1 LDWSAS
7 PIIHLLKQ
15 GVMKKSILLLLP
27 LIQLAACQKT
37 IETSVVDLESEQIVR
52 ETNALRTRTI
62 YVGDGSSNLTISGS
76 YASGTTIVVKPGTYN
91 KGAGI
96 TIKNLSNVTIQL
108 KGVIL
113 DGINQSQPG
122 FYNVLQL
129 ENLKNV
135 NIKGGTTQNCGYRQL
150 YLTNKIEGLVVTGH
164 VFKNNAEGIFTSGGT
179 VWDGTDATIPFKN
192 IAFRQCSFIN
202 CGSSSIGGSV
212 ENNTVTDL
220 VRNFEISAC
229 TISDANPGAAFYFPA
244 IDNALVFNNTLTR
257 INLGLTNDNR
267 IFLFTGTAEFYGNKI
282 NQYQGH
288 LAATWAVSF
297 GSTKKTS
304 HFYNNNC
311 NGSLKYS
318 AFEFQEFDRLHI
330 LGKTVPADLVVS
342 NNTCANLNTE
352 HHDEFAA
359 NFIDNYE
366 YGLMGGHVSLL
377 NNKGTNFYPIPEPN
391 VFWNLAKPTTVS
403 GNVYQ

>member
-1 LDWSAS
+1 
-7 PIIHLLKQ
+7 
-15 GVMKKSILLLLP
+15 MKKSILLLLP

-37 IETSVVDLESEQIVR
+37 IETTVVEPVADNIVR
-52 ETNALRTRTI
+52 ETTALRTRTV
-62 YVGDGSSNLTISGS
+62 YVGDGSSNITISGN
-76 YASGTTIVVKPGTYN
+76 YASGTIIVVKPGTYN
-91 KGAGI
+91 KGGGI
-96 TIKNLSNVTIQL
+96 TIKGVSNVTIQL
-108 KGVIL
+108 TGVIL
-113 DGINQSQPG
+113 DGINQTQPG

-135 NIKGGTTQNCGYRQL
+135 TIKGGTTQNCGYRQL
-150 YLTNKIEGLVVTGH
+150 YLSNKIDGLVITGH

-179 VWDGTDATIPFKN
+179 VWDGTDATVPFKN

-202 CGSSSIGGSV
+202 CGSSSIGGAVS
-212 ENNTVTDL
+212 NNTVTDL

-229 TISDANPGAAFYFPA
+229 TISDANPGSAFYFPA
-244 IDNALVFNNTLTR
+244 IDNAIVFNNTLAR
-257 INLGLTNDNR
+257 INLGSTNDNR

-282 NQYQGH
+282 DQYQGH
-288 LAATWAVSF
+288 LAASWAVSF
-297 GSTKKTS
+297 GTIKKTS

-318 AFEFQEFDRLHI
+318 AFEFQEFERLNI
-330 LGKTVPADLVVS
+330 PGKTNPANLVVS
-342 NNTCANLNTE
+342 NNICANLNTE

-366 YGLMGGHVSLL
+366 YGLMGGQVSLL
-377 NNKGTNFYPIPEPN
+377 NNKGSNFYPVPAPN

-403 GNVYQ
+403 GNTYQ

>member
-1 LDWSAS
+1 
-7 PIIHLLKQ
+7 
-15 GVMKKSILLLLP
+15 MKKSILLLLP

-37 IETSVVDLESEQIVR
+37 IETNLVEPVADNIVR
-52 ETNALRTRTI
+52 ETTALRTRTV
-62 YVGDGSSNLTISGS
+62 YVGDGSSNITISGN
-76 YASGTTIVVKPGTYN
+76 YASGTIIVVKPGTYN
-91 KGAGI
+91 KGGGI
-96 TIKNLSNVTIQL
+96 TIKGVSNVTIQL
-108 KGVIL
+108 TGVIL
-113 DGINQSQPG
+113 DGINQTQPG

-135 NIKGGTTQNCGYRQL
+135 TIKGGTTQNCGYRQL
-150 YLTNKIEGLVVTGH
+150 YLSNKIDGLVITGH

-179 VWDGTDATIPFKN
+179 VWDGTDATVPFKN

-202 CGSSSIGGSV
+202 CGSSSIGGAVS
-212 ENNTVTDL
+212 NNTVTDL

-229 TISDANPGAAFYFPA
+229 TISDANPGSAFYFPA
-244 IDNALVFNNTLTR
+244 IDNAIVFNNTLAR
-257 INLGLTNDNR
+257 INLGSTNDNR

-282 NQYQGH
+282 DQYQGH
-288 LAATWAVSF
+288 LAASWAVSF
-297 GSTKKTS
+297 GTIKKTS

-318 AFEFQEFDRLHI
+318 AFEFQEFERLNI
-330 LGKTVPADLVVS
+330 PGKTNPANLEVS
-342 NNTCANLNTE
+342 NNICANLNTE

-366 YGLMGGHVSLL
+366 YGLMGGQVSLL
-377 NNKGTNFYPIPEPN
+377 NNKGSNFYPVPAPN

-403 GNVYQ
+403 GNTYQ